1 MAANTPRHIWIAIL
15 VAALGYFVDVFDLI
29 LFSVLRTSSLEALG
43 QNTEN
48 NGLLLINLQ
57 MGGML
62 VGGILWGMLGDKR
75 GRLSVLF
82 GSILLYSLAN
92 IANGLVT
99 DLTTYGVV
107 RFIAGLG
114 LAGELGAGI
123 TLVSELMSKENRGY
137 GTMLIATVGVSG
149 AVLATYMAEHFD
161 WRTCYFAGGGLGLTL
176 LALRIGVHESGLFK
190 KLEEETV
197 PRGSLRSL
205 FANWNRTRRYLA
217 CIFMGMPTWFVVGLL
232 VSFLPEFGR
241 AMGMPL
247 NAQGQVEGLQAA
259 IALRYCYIGLTLGD
273 FVSGAMSQ
281 LIRSRKQVL
290 LIFFI
295 LTACFMTL
303 YLVQQNP
310 PAEWMYWICG
320 LLGFGV
326 GFWAILVT
334 VASESFGTNLRALAA
349 TTVPN
354 FARGALVPL
363 TAVFV
368 ALKPG
373 LGQISAAATVGTMA
387 MAMAFVG
394 WLMLPETF
402 GKDLNYTE
410 K

>member
-1 MAANTPRHIWIAIL
+1 MPSKAPRHIWIAIL

-29 LFSVLRTSSLEALG
+29 LFSVLRTTSLTELG
-43 QNTEN
+43 LNTEN

-82 GSILLYSLAN
+82 GSILLYSIAN

-99 DLTTYGVV
+99 DLATYGTV

-149 AVLATYMAEHFD
+149 AVLATYMAEHFT
-161 WRTCYFAGGGLGLTL
+161 WRTCYFFGGGLGLLL

-197 PRGSLRSL
+197 PRGSLSAL
-205 FANWNRTRRYLA
+205 FGNWSRARRYLA
-217 CIFMGMPTWFVVGLL
+217 CIFMGMPTWFIVGLL
-232 VSFLPEFGR
+232 VSFVPEFGR
-241 AMGMPL
+241 AMGMPV
-247 NAQGQVEGLQAA
+247 NDQNQVIGLAPA
-259 IALRYCYIGLTLGD
+259 IALRYCYIGLTIGD

-281 LIRSRKQVL
+281 FMHSRKRVL

-303 YLVQQNP
+303 YLVQSEP
-310 PAEWMYWICG
+310 SPTWMYWICG
-320 LLGFGV
+320 LLGFGA

-363 TAVFV
+363 TALFI

-373 LGQISAAATVGTMA
+373 LGQISAAATVGTFA
-387 MAMAFVG
+387 MIMAFIG
-394 WLMLPETF
+394 LIMLPETF
-402 GKDLNYTE
+402 GKELNYTE